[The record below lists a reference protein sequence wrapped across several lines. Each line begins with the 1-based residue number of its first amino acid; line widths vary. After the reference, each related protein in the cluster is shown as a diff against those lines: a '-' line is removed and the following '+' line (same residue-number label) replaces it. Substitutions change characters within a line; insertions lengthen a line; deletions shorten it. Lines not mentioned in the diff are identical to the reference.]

1 MNYLGRL
8 RGVGLLVS
16 GDMPVARAEFDFDG
30 YVLKSGQVTG
40 SGEIRMPVAALQGV
54 FGRNDLLLQTD
65 DGLHLKLRF
74 SDRRLSAD
82 AAAAHVDVTSE
93 LPTAAA
99 ADWRR

>member
-16 GDMPVARAEFDFDG
+16 GEAPVGRVEFDLDG
-30 YVLKSGQVTG
+30 YVLKTGQVTG
-40 SGEIRMPVAALQGV
+40 SGEIRMQLAALQGV
-54 FGRNDLLLQTD
+54 FGRNDLTLRTD

-82 AAAAHVDVTSE
+82 AAAAHVDVIGE